1 MRIHFK
7 THLWKFLIRLYDVI
21 KWFMDTMYD
30 IQFSLLE
37 KTLGNWTD
45 KLDKNG
51 QFSEKYFFDKNFYS
65 RKGF

>member
-1 MRIHFK
+1 
-7 THLWKFLIRLYDVI
+7 
-21 KWFMDTMYD
+21 MDTMYD

-37 KTLGNWTD
+37 KTLGKWTD

-51 QFSEKYFFDKNFYS
+51 QFSDKYFFDEGFYN